1 MGDLSDKNDSRPS
14 LDTEA
19 ISGDEETG
27 SPYEEVKLD
36 LSMLSSEVLNPP
48 TIPKTLNN
56 DTIDQVIAA
65 LTNVPDVNVKVEPGT
80 SKRAPSPIKRS
91 GGRTSAGIGGGGDS
105 EARQRSSRRRQK
117 SSQADTLTS

>member
-19 ISGDEETG
+19 ISGDEETTN
-27 SPYEEVKLD
+27 PYGEEVKLD

-48 TIPKTLNN
+48 TIPKSLNN

-65 LTNVPDVNVKVEPGT
+65 LTNVPDVKVKVEPGT
-80 SKRAPSPIKRS
+80 SKRLPSPIKRS
-91 GGRTSAGIGGGGDS
+91 GGRSSAGVGGGDS
-105 EARQRSSRRRQK
+105 EARHSSSREG
-117 SSQADTLTS
+117 TSF